1 MREVL
6 TASPQFS
13 SKRLWP
19 AVLAGVLV
27 CGSAGLVHAFD
38 SLFKRVAPDASFNA
52 LFAESTSHAE
62 VQDGFLI
69 GTGTEVVK
77 HLPDGKLQIDR
88 ARHYTAVR
96 RTDTGA
102 IAKLPEPW
110 DASSSITLE
119 PNLRLIRA
127 DTRIKTK
134 RSGDKA
140 FPDYKLSEHHEW
152 VFKADRSLL
161 RAYDGGKRLQM
172 EEYAQGKLVESK
184 NYEYPPNALPL
195 EVVGMYLTVAVQ
207 RGIDQFDFD
216 LLVPGGGVHGVR
228 TQIYRT
234 RDVRKFSKGYQVP
247 KEKLVASEP
256 LALVDMR
263 LASPVKYLFF
273 PHHFYMAF
281 SVRDPAKLMMMWG
294 GDPDQNLQAFRTD

>member
-6 TASPQFS
+6 IASPLFS

-19 AVLAGVLV
+19 AVLAGALV
-27 CGSAGLVHAFD
+27 CGTAGGVYAFD
-38 SLFKRVAPDASFNA
+38 SLFERVRPDSSFNA
-52 LFAESTSHAE
+52 LFAESTSHAD

-69 GTGTEVVK
+69 GTGTEIVK
-77 HLPDGKLQIDR
+77 HLPDGKLQVER
-88 ARHYTAVR
+88 ARHYTSVR
-96 RTDTGA
+96 RGDTGA
-102 IAKLPEPW
+102 VAKLPEPW
-110 DASSSITLE
+110 DATSSLTLE

-127 DTRIKTK
+127 DTRIKAK

-140 FPDYKLSEHHEW
+140 FPDYKLSEHHDW
-152 VFKADRSLL
+152 VFKSDRSVL
-161 RAYDGGKRLQM
+161 RAYDGGKRLQLD
-172 EEYAQGKLVESK
+172 ESTQGKLTDRK
-184 NYEYPPNALPL
+184 NFEYPPNALLL
-195 EVVGMYLTVAVQ
+195 ETVGMYLTVAVQ

-234 RDVRKFSKGYQVP
+234 RDVRRFSKGYSVP
-247 KEKLVASEP
+247 KEKLVAREP

-281 SVRDPAKLMMMWG
+281 SVREPDKLMMMWG
-294 GDPDQNLQAFRTD
+294 GDPDENLQAFRTD

>member
-1 MREVL
+1 MSE
-6 TASPQFS
+6 SPMPFPRIS
-13 SKRLWP
+13 SQRLWP
-19 AVLAGVLV
+19 AVLAGALV
-27 CGSAGLVHAFD
+27 CGTAGLGHAFD
-38 SLFKRVAPDASFNA
+38 SLFKRVTPDPSLNA
-52 LFAESTSHAE
+52 LFNESLSHAD

-69 GTGTEVVK
+69 GTGTESLK
-77 HLPDGKLQIDR
+77 RLPDGKLQLDR
-88 ARHYTAVR
+88 SRHYTAVR
-96 RTDTGA
+96 RSDTGV

-110 DASSSITLE
+110 EASSSITLE

-127 DTRIKTK
+127 DTRIHAK

-161 RAYDGGKRLQM
+161 RAYADGKRLQM

-184 NYEYPPNALPL
+184 NYEYPPSALPL
-195 EVVGMYLTVAVQ
+195 EIVGMYLTVAVQ

-216 LLVPGGGVHGVR
+216 LLVPGGGLHGVR

-234 RDVRKFSKGYQVP
+234 RDVRRFSKGYSVP
-247 KEKLVASEP
+247 KEKLVATEP

-281 SVRDPAKLMMMWG
+281 SVRDPAKLVMMWG